1 MNGSAIER
9 KLHCGQYDHLSGKPG
24 NVREASG
31 KNLVGGGGLFI
42 ANSTFGTIKLM
53 IRRVGG
59 LVSPA
64 FGILLLI
71 TCG

>member
-1 MNGSAIER
+1 MTICLENLGM
-9 KLHCGQYDHLSGKPG
+9 SGKLQ
-24 NVREASG
+24 G
-31 KNLVGGGGLFI
+31 KTLLGGGLFI

-71 TCG
+71 TCW